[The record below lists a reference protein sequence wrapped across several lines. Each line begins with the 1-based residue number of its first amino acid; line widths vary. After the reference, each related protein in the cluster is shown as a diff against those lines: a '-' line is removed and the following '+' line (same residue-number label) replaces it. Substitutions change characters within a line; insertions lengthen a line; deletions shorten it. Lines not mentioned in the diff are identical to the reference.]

1 MIGRCK
7 IVPRPPWGGAS
18 KRAWQA
24 TGGLPDPRRE
34 ALSRLVGAGRCGTI
48 TGNVHRIKLA
58 VSPALQEPL
67 RKHGIRL
74 TRQRELLFEVI
85 HNARQHL
92 NADQI
97 YSIAKK
103 KDRKINRVT
112 VYRTLKLLKHEG
124 LIDELDLMHY
134 SGEQH
139 YYETRLKREHAHIVC
154 LRCGAVQEYFGEP
167 LQKMKREVESQFG
180 FKILLA
186 RTELGGVCANCQKM
200 DWEGDEA
207 LHKRWKAAS
216 RELTPTSPEESL
228 RQHGIR
234 LTRQRQLVFDVI
246 HSADRHLNADQIYSA
261 AQRKDSKINRVTV
274 YRTLKLLK
282 VEGLIDELDLMH
294 YAGEQHYYETSLKQE
309 HAHIVCLQCGTV
321 QEYFGEALQQMKQ
334 QIGCQFGIKILL
346 LRPEVGGACADCQK
360 LDLDENEALKA
371 ELRAVTP
378 SGMSADSAAD

>member
-1 MIGRCK
+1 M
-7 IVPRPPWGGAS
+7 
-18 KRAWQA
+18 
-24 TGGLPDPRRE
+24 
-34 ALSRLVGAGRCGTI
+34 
-48 TGNVHRIKLA
+48 
-58 VSPALQEPL
+58 SPALQEPL